1 METEI
6 SGLEF
11 VLLQAISATWM
22 SQGPGLGAKI
32 SDVTRAVATGRVYLI
47 LIFSPWGDLSR
58 F

>member
-32 SDVTRAVATGRVYLI
+32 SDVTRAGKGLSYLDFFPLGGLIQI
-47 LIFSPWGDLSR
+47 LV
-58 F
+58 